1 MDFDCLVSFKN
12 DNAPLECE
20 FCGEIIGVGDFGVKY
35 GKTTPQTILCS
46 EDCATESDIKKY

>member
-20 FCGEIIGVGDFGVKY
+20 FCGEIIGVGDFGILY
-35 GKTTPQTILCS
+35 GKTTPQAILCS
-46 EDCATESDIKKY
+46 EECATESDIKKY